1 MRLLLQLHTTHKPA
15 LLPFNYQYPL
25 SSAIYKIIQRA
36 DAGFAGFLHE
46 RGYGEGYKQ
55 FKLFTFSDIS
65 TRFVRNGDRM
75 VLQTGEAQ
83 LIVCFYLPEAAE
95 NFVKGLFMNQQL
107 EIADSVSK
115 TVFRISQV
123 EMLADKTGTDA
134 KNDLV
139 LEPLSPIVTGRKNEK
154 GHYDFRSPEDADF
167 TDCILHNWLEKYRA
181 VYHADESIIQEI
193 KEQIKIKVQWYSHP
207 PKKRL
212 VTIKEGTVEETRIR
226 GYTKFRLLV
235 TAPAEMLELAMG
247 AGLGLYNGQGMGCV
261 GVG

>member
-1 MRLLLQLHTTHKPA
+1 
-15 LLPFNYQYPL
+15 
-25 SSAIYKIIQRA
+25 
-36 DAGFAGFLHE
+36 
-46 RGYGEGYKQ
+46 
-55 FKLFTFSDIS
+55 
-65 TRFVRNGDRM
+65 
-75 VLQTGEAQ
+75 
-83 LIVCFYLPEAAE
+83 
-95 NFVKGLFMNQQL
+95 
-107 EIADSVSK
+107 
-115 TVFRISQV
+115 
-123 EMLADKTGTDA
+123 MLADKTGTDA

-181 VYHADESIIQEI
+181 VYHADESIIREI
-193 KEQIKIKVQWYSHP
+193 KGQTKIKVQWYSHP

-212 VTIKEGTVEETRIR
+212 ITIKEGTVEETRIR